1 MSTILICDDEPDIVN
16 ALKIYLESAG
26 YETES
31 AGNGE
36 EALRILSE
44 KEIHLVL
51 LDVMMPVM
59 DGIETL
65 SKLRE
70 YSNVPVILL
79 TAKSEDTDKIMGL
92 SSGADD
98 YITKPF
104 NPMELL
110 ARVKSCLRRYLLLGG
125 SADAPAASQ
134 DAGKFV
140 VGGIELSDREKTVFL
155 DGEPVS
161 LTPTEYDILKLFMEN
176 PGKVFSPDE
185 IYRELHHE
193 AGYGAEGSIA
203 VHIRHLREKLEYDPA
218 EPRFLKAVWGRGY
231 VLSDR
236 DSYRGRKEE
245 KGK

>member
-26 YETES
+26 YETVS
-31 AGNGE
+31 AENGE
-36 EALRILSE
+36 EALRILRGR
-44 KEIHLVL
+44 EIHLML

-65 SKLRE
+65 SRLRE
-70 YSNVPVILL
+70 TSNIPVILL

-98 YITKPF
+98 YVTKPF

-125 SADAPAASQ
+125 SPEASASNQ
-134 DAGKFV
+134 ETTEESGELR
-140 VGGIELSDREKTVFL
+140 VGGIELSDRSKSVSL
-155 DGEPVS
+155 DGDPVS
-161 LTPTEYDILKLFMEN
+161 LTPTEYDILKLLMEN

-185 IYRELHHE
+185 IFRELHHE
-193 AGYGAEGSIA
+193 QGYGAEGSIA

-218 EPRFLKAVWGRGY
+218 EPRYLKAVWGRGY
-231 VLSDR
+231 LIA
-236 DSYRGRKEE
+236 EE
-245 KGK
+245 KRQK